1 MKHLLIALTLALPA
15 IAQADIIKCSFTEP
29 FINVEYSMTQST
41 LRTVDMEGKKTVTKN
56 VSFQILGAGS
66 FELRN
71 KYNNVIMRL
80 ELNNKG
86 SDGMSDRIYPY
97 ESQWLTK
104 GLWGGC
110 TSNFLH
116 ASN

>member
-1 MKHLLIALTLALPA
+1 MKHLLIAAFAFTGLA
-15 IAQADIIKCSFTEP
+15 AQADIIKCSFTEP
-29 FINVEYSMTQST
+29 FINVEYSMTQSA
-41 LRTVDMEGKKTVTKN
+41 LRTVDMEGKKTITKS

-71 KYNNVIMRL
+71 KNGNTIMRL